1 MINRT
6 GNTSIDDDKYC
17 FAGPTG
23 PTGPRRILAFL
34 VIGLIAA
41 LSACSEQQAPEPNS
55 EATLADS
62 IKSSSR
68 PDQESENAQIFLYVG
83 ERISSDIRAEKI
95 WKFSYVDSAIAR
107 GLSVDFYDTDG
118 QIANHLT
125 SDSGIILESRKMMIA
140 IGNVVVTSSD
150 STTIYTEELRWNS
163 QTQRITSDKYVTI
176 VSGTDTLR
184 GIGFETDRNM
194 RSIKILK
201 QVEGSLSEFGASE

>member
-1 MINRT
+1 MINLT
-6 GNTSIDDDKYC
+6 KNTFVRVDKC
-17 FAGPTG
+17 DFAGV
-23 PTGPRRILAFL
+23 RKILAFL
-34 VIGLIAA
+34 VIGLSAM
-41 LSACSEQQAPEPNS
+41 LSACSEQHAPEPNS

-62 IKSSSR
+62 IKASSR

-83 ERISSDIRAEKI
+83 DRISSDIRAEKI

-118 QIANHLT
+118 KIANHLT

-163 QTQRITSDKYVTI
+163 LTQRITSDKYVTI

-184 GIGFETDRNM
+184 GMGFETDRNM

-201 QVEGSLSEFGASE
+201 QVEGSLSEDGLSVGE